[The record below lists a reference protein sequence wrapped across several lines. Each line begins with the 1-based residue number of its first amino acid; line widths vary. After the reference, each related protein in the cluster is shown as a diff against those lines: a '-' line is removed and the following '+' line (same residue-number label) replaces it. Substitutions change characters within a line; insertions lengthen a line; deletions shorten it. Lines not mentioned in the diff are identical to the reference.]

1 MEVSAIITVNNM
13 LPGTTDELEPV
24 SLGGDEGAQAGPKA
38 QANIPPPTEP
48 EVTDPWAI
56 DDSTPTTFATEATSP
71 PPPADTAEALSKL
84 KFSSQRLVTNLDQK
98 LGLSQAWGML
108 GTSVKNID
116 EKAHVSSTVK
126 SAGSTLGTW
135 FSGLDQQYHISE
147 KSKGIGST
155 IAETGKGIGTTIA
168 AIVPTEEISQGLT
181 TTTRAL
187 QTFDENH
194 GITKT
199 TAATLAEGADFLT
212 NTITGSGGNGG
223 ETPGTAGDDT
233 AAVDADGLPSSFQK

>member
-1 MEVSAIITVNNM
+1 M
-13 LPGTTDELEPV
+13 LSGTTEELEPV
-24 SLGGDEGAQAGPKA
+24 SLGGDDEANAGPKA
-38 QANIPPPTEP
+38 QKDEAPRGEP
-48 EVTDPWAI
+48 AVIDPWAI
-56 DDSTPTTFATEATSP
+56 DDSTPTTFTTDAPSP
-71 PPPADTAEALSKL
+71 PPAPPADTAEALSKL

-98 LGLSQAWGML
+98 LGLSQAWGVL

-126 SAGSTLGTW
+126 SAGNTLGSW
-135 FSGLDQQYHISE
+135 FSGLDQQYNISE

-155 IAETGKGIGTTIA
+155 IAETSKGIGSTIA
-168 AIVPTEEISQGLT
+168 AIVPTEEISQGIT

-187 QTFDENH
+187 QNFDENH

-212 NTITGSGGNGG
+212 NTIARSNSSSAG
-223 ETPGTAGDDT
+223 ETPPGAVRGDET
-233 AAVDADGLPSSFQK
+233 GAVDADGLPSSFQK